1 MSSVISKR
9 SKRSKRSKPKVQ
21 GHPENPGDPK
31 PGFWQRRLFQPIRNQ
46 LTQGVSARA
55 IGTGI
60 ALGAVC
66 GIFPVLGATS
76 ILTALG
82 AFLLKLN
89 QPVTQAVNFLVY
101 PLQIVLIPVFI
112 RFGEFLFGAEP
123 LSFSISRMIQQFADA
138 PLEFLSQFKV
148 TFMHCITGWV
158 VAAPFIAALII
169 LMVNPVLKSAA
180 IRLNTKKTQ
189 SPS

>member
-1 MSSVISKR
+1 MSSVI

-31 PGFWQRRLFQPIRNQ
+31 PGFLQRRLFQPIRNQ

-55 IGTGI
+55 IGAGI
-60 ALGAVC
+60 
-66 GIFPVLGATS
+66 
-76 ILTALG
+76 ALG

-101 PLQIVLIPVFI
+101 PLQIVLIPVFV

-123 LSFSISRMIQQFADA
+123 LSFSIPRMIQQFADS
-138 PLEFLSQFKV
+138 PLDFFSQFKV

-169 LMVNPVLKSAA
+169 LMVNPVLRSAA
-180 IRLNTKKTQ
+180 IRLNAKKTQ
-189 SPS
+189 STSL